1 MFCDNGVIVG
11 SCQEDAEDV
20 ILHDGG
26 VLDSAHVRL
35 WGAVEGGY
43 GGEGGGECLAHGV
56 VGAKLLGF
64 NSDGD

>member
-26 VLDSAHVRL
+26 VLDNVH
-35 WGAVEGGY
+35 
-43 GGEGGGECLAHGV
+43 CGV
-56 VGAKLLGF
+56 LLREEMVGRM
-64 NSDGD
+64 